1 MTWWVNYYNFH
12 LWVNYLFKLGITHQC
27 LCDRVGRPLIPL
39 KTCRL
44 HRLSPPPMASAHHLS
59 THLIIIIIMT
69 QANFLPSSRL
79 LYHFYLTLF
88 YFQFRTTQLQ
98 TLQPAHRGGE
108 NVGRERE
115 EQKSDGLWA
124 AITGRRA
131 WSEKRRHQNKWDAPE
146 TVCFNTY
153 VSALKLFTEELLLQI
168 LNPRWKMFKV
178 KSIPKRKIQCFF
190 SKGKIM
196 SICLFIYMSQ
206 YKNT

>member
-1 MTWWVNYYNFH
+1 MCIHDYHTVGAWQSLVGFHCMENWEFGMTWWVNYDNFH
-12 LWVNYLFKLGITHQC
+12 LWVNYLFKLRITHQC

-98 TLQPAHRGGE
+98 TWQPAHRGGE
-108 NVGRERE
+108 HVGRERE

-124 AITGRRA
+124 AITGM
-131 WSEKRRHQNKWDAPE
+131 E
-146 TVCFNTY
+146 
-153 VSALKLFTEELLLQI
+153 
-168 LNPRWKMFKV
+168 WKKTT
-178 KSIPKRKIQCFF
+178 PK
-190 SKGKIM
+190 
-196 SICLFIYMSQ
+196 
-206 YKNT
+206 